1 MSMSKVLNNT
11 VFYKIEGYLKKKGKK
26 KGQKKREKILKLLK
40 YIKKKPQFILSV
52 YYYKKSLSCYY
63 LHFII
68 HNIFPPNKK
77 Y

>member
-11 VFYKIEGYLKKKGKK
+11 VFYKIEGYLKKKKRA
-26 KGQKKREKILKLLK
+26 KKREKILKLLK